1 MSGLQNDSAGLA
13 DGRPKVYESIVD
25 GISKLGLDMKSVT
38 LISDKETLISR
49 WKNDKVCEWRTDEWL
64 EVSIK
69 SLPYFESLD
78 NTLDTGGLSIK
89 EVADMIL
96 S

>member
-1 MSGLQNDSAGLA
+1 M
-13 DGRPKVYESIVD
+13 
-25 GISKLGLDMKSVT
+25 ISPSFK
-38 LISDKETLISR
+38 ISFY
-49 WKNDKVCEWRTDEWL
+49 DKVCEWRTDEWL
-64 EVSIK
+64 EVSVK